1 MLSVV
6 SFYLLLLLLKPSL
19 NYGFKGVMILLLSF
33 PTLLYSGRSSGV
45 HFLNLNPPQKLV
57 VDPISYSVNQRSSW
71 ILTFLGMIC
80 ICLASSG
87 TSSLYE
93 HFAPSK

>member
-6 SFYLLLLLLKPSL
+6 SFYLLLLLIKPSL

-57 VDPISYSVNQRSSW
+57 VDPISYSAN
-71 ILTFLGMIC
+71 
-80 ICLASSG
+80 
-87 TSSLYE
+87 
-93 HFAPSK
+93 